1 MKNLK
6 YSNELTVYLV
16 SRLGSER
23 VKDKIYRE
31 FYNGCGLFEIMC
43 QKMKDLSFPYAAA
56 IGDKELIDIAEKYNI
71 PIQLRSKSS
80 LKAQRGSLIRDI
92 YAFLEKCST
101 KYACLLSSCTPFLK
115 METVNKACDLICN
128 TNNTSVTSVYFEQ
141 NWFFGPDKKP
151 LFPVDVTHL
160 DTKALSIYGSANAF
174 FIFPLKRFLEKGYYF
189 THELPTDPYLFE
201 ISKEEAI
208 DINSEIDFKLAS
220 YIWRAMK
227 DEQLKISKK
236 R

>member
-31 FYNGCGLFEIMC
+31 FYNGYSLFEIMC

-141 NWFFGPDKKP
+141 NWFFGSDKKP
-151 LFPVDVTHL
+151 LFPIDVVRMDSNHL
-160 DTKALSIYGSANAF
+160 HLHDYSHRHY
-174 FIFPLKRFLEKGYYF
+174 
-189 THELPTDPYLFE
+189 
-201 ISKEEAI
+201 
-208 DINSEIDFKLAS
+208 
-220 YIWRAMK
+220 
-227 DEQLKISKK
+227 
-236 R
+236 